1 MSWICKYCS
10 TNNQDEDK
18 RCIVCDNVRGYS
30 INCTLTQ
37 KRVQSLKLTG
47 DVIIPEKFNIIGEGA
62 FRDRTDITSV
72 TLHSGVKKIMGEAFY
87 GCINL
92 RKVTCPQKLNSIGDR
107 AFYGCRYLPE
117 SERPKS
123 KLLGINV
130 FGYPYYASY
139 GSTTSSTSSTA
150 SRSTSSYVPPRAGT
164 TSGSTSSTSSSSTSP
179 YVAPRAGTTSG
190 STSST
195 SSSSSSPYVAPRTG
209 TTASSTGSTS
219 SHETDTPKKS
229 GASTAQRVLTI
240 LSRILIFGGVA
251 ALVIGVIHSCIGS

>member
-1 MSWICKYCS
+1 MGWICKYCS

-72 TLHSGVKKIMGEAFY
+72 TLHSGVKKIMSEAFY

-92 RKVTCPQKLNSIGDR
+92 RKVSSPQKLNSIGDR
-107 AFYGCRYLPE
+107 AFYGCRCLPE

-139 GSTTSSTSSTA
+139 GSTTSSTA
-150 SRSTSSYVPPRAGT
+150 SRSTSSYVPPRA
-164 TSGSTSSTSSSSTSP
+164 S
-179 YVAPRAGTTSG
+179 TTSG

-195 SSSSSSPYVAPRTG
+195 SSSSSSHYVAPRAG
-209 TTASSTGSTS
+209 ATASSTGSTS

-229 GASTAQRVLTI
+229 GASTAQRMLTI
-240 LSRILIFGGVA
+240 LSRILIIGGVA
-251 ALVIGVIHSCIGS
+251 ALAIGVIRSCIGC